1 MTNSDLSRKIFH
13 FCRQAG
19 VQSVIVCAGARNAPL
34 VVALE
39 KTNFKIY
46 HFFEER
52 SASFF
57 ALGLIRSF
65 QKPVA
70 IITTSGTAVAEV
82 LPAAIE
88 ATYQGLPLLILSAD
102 RPASYRGTGAPQSIE
117 QVGLFSHYVERIY
130 DLSLQTV
137 DFHFEWSLQKPLQI
151 NVCLDEPLMDQSD
164 DDNSDDVSFRQT
176 VLQNKTHPNLAEQIF
191 DNPLVVLGELSAEEQ
206 AMALRFIQTT
216 KPLVYA
222 ESLSHLRQSQEIQPY
237 LLPCSDQLIDR
248 LFREKKV
255 QSVIRFGRVPT
266 LRFWRDLEKYEKT
279 IPVLNV
285 TDLPFTGLARFSES
299 LSWSTF
305 QAKFEQKKIVI
316 QVDEL
321 CFLEAHRLGHSIK
334 NETQKLLQKYS
345 QSEQSF
351 VFQLSKVISTAAIY
365 LGNSLPIRHWDQFAE
380 ACSKTIVANRGANGI
395 DGQVSTYLGFSESQP
410 LSYAV
415 VGDLTALYDLAALG
429 LSPQLQPNQR
439 RLVVLN
445 NFGGQIFS
453 RVFKNELFI
462 NRHETQFKNWAEM
475 WSWDYLKIQDI
486 HSLSLLKEIKSEK
499 IVIELQPNAEQT
511 HLFWSEWDQI
521 CQKL

>member
-34 VVALE
+34 VVALQ
-39 KTNFKIY
+39 KTDFKIY

-65 QKPVA
+65 GKPVA

-117 QVGLFSHYVERIY
+117 QVGLFSNYVERVY
-130 DLSLQTV
+130 DLSVQSI
-137 DFHFEWSLQKPLQI
+137 DFNFKWSLQKPLHV
-151 NVCLDEPLMDQSD
+151 NVCLDEPLIDQSKD
-164 DDNSDDVSFRQT
+164 DDLKDVFFQQTILQKVTQQSFS
-176 VLQNKTHPNLAEQIF
+176 EQIF
-191 DNPLVVLGELSAEEQ
+191 DNPLVVLGELSTAEQ
-206 AMALRFIQTT
+206 AIVVNFIQQS
-216 KPLVYA
+216 KSLVYA
-222 ESLSHLRQSQEIQPY
+222 ESLSQLRQSQEIQPY
-237 LLPCSDQLIDR
+237 LLPCSDQLIER
-248 LFREKKV
+248 LFREKKL

-266 LRFWRDLEKYEKT
+266 LRFWRDLEKHEKT

-285 TDLPFTGLARFSES
+285 TDLPFSGLARFSEN
-299 LSWSTF
+299 LNWSTF
-305 QAKFEQKKIVI
+305 QTKYEQKKIRI
-316 QVDEL
+316 QVDES
-321 CFLEAHRLGHSIK
+321 CVLEAHHLGRSIK
-334 NETQKLLQKYS
+334 KETQRLLQKYP

-351 VFQLSKVISTAAIY
+351 IFQLSKLIDTFSLY

-395 DGQVSTYLGFSESQP
+395 DGQVSTYLGFSEGQP
-410 LSYAV
+410 ISYAV

-462 NRHETQFKNWAEM
+462 NRHATQFKNWAEM
-475 WSWDYLKIQDI
+475 WGWDYLKVQ
-486 HSLSLLKEIKSEK
+486 SSEQLLLLKEIKSEQM
-499 IVIELQPNAEQT
+499 VIELQPEAEQT

-521 CQKL
+521 CQKI